1 MVDFVK
7 FTKILNSY
15 CLKTIDTNV
24 PEAIAINFYKAYL
37 KACLRKRINAEDFIK
52 GFFIYIGKG
61 KGLFID
67 KKA

>member
-1 MVDFVK
+1 MIDF
-7 FTKILNSY
+7 FTFKEILNKY
-15 CLKTIDTNV
+15 WIKVIGNYIPNNLVKT
-24 PEAIAINFYKAYL
+24 FYQAYL